1 MVGSELAE
9 KLKNNLQWFNFSSKR
24 IQRAE
29 TPASN

>member
-1 MVGSELAE
+1 MVESE